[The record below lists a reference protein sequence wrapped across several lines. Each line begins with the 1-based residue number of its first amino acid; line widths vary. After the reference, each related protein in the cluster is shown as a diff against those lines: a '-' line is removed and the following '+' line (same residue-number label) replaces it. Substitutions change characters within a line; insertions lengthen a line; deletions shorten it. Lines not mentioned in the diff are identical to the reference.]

1 MAFYCDL
8 QEILSKKSA
17 IIETLNILNTENTRM
32 APPQHFHSFFLTEF
46 RLKTD
51 LFLTFLMQVN
61 FRCCLQFLNEDRQ
74 MIKDITIH
82 LEI

>member
-32 APPQHFHSFFLTEF
+32 APPQHFHSFFFNRIPIENRLISNIFNAGKFQVLLTISE
-46 RLKTD
+46 
-51 LFLTFLMQVN
+51 
-61 FRCCLQFLNEDRQ
+61 
-74 MIKDITIH
+74 
-82 LEI
+82 